1 MSVLRPLQLLAFFI
15 GAAAV
20 GWVAQQ
26 LVVSTGRSVPVL
38 NWTALPTMGGVSAL
52 TLALGLRIRRY
63 TQGKLKSRLDPIAA
77 ARTLILAQASAYAG
91 VLISGWHVGIIINL
105 LAATGFGSATVKS
118 SLLMIA
124 AGVVMVIVGWTVEQ
138 FCKVPPDDPSSPDAG
153 REGKDDPGYAAGT
166 N

>member
-1 MSVLRPLQLLAFFI
+1 MSVLRPLYLLLFFVV
-15 GAAAV
+15 AV
-20 GWVAQQ
+20 VLGWVAQQ
-26 LVVSTGRSVPVL
+26 LVVSAGRSVPIL

-52 TLALGLRIRRY
+52 TLAMGIRVRRY

-91 VLISGWHVGIIINL
+91 TLIAGWHVGIAAQL
-105 LAATGFGSATVKS
+105 LGATGFGSAAVRS
-118 SLLMIA
+118 SLLMIG
-124 AGVVMVIVGWTVEQ
+124 AGVVMVIVGLIVEK

-153 REGKDDPGYAAGT
+153 REGKDDPGYAAGA